1 MYFTFTPSIN
11 KVGIKSP
18 EFFRKL
24 SLQQIFQLAHFRAMF
39 PFCIRF
45 SDIFSGYRKEFAKL
59 RAFRAYVPYV
69 PSCLKLLRAFVSTC
83 LRAYV
88 LFVPTCFRWLRALA
102 T

>member
-24 SLQQIFQLAHFRAMF
+24 SLQQIFQLTHFRTMF
-39 PFCIRF
+39 PFYIRF
-45 SDIFSGYRKEFAKL
+45 SDIFRGYRKEFAKL

-69 PSCLKLLRAFVSTC
+69 PSCLRASNYYLPMCLRALNYYVPTC
-83 LRAYV
+83 LRALRAYV
-88 LFVPTCFRWLRALA
+88 L
-102 T
+102 